1 MKFLT
6 ATIITLSCLLFFTL
20 YLLTSSTAQ
29 EHDEVSGSVENG
41 YRILLVPANSKT
53 SNFTVY
59 RGDYIKFKTDAVDGD
74 VQLTIE
80 SLSVNEKIN
89 ADPAASPYFKMKKVG
104 VYPYS
109 LGDISGTIDVVEY
122 DKPQYKALTATETAQ
137 LIENISPLILDVRS
151 RGEFSGGHLENA
163 VNIPVQEI
171 QQRYQELTDYTNENI
186 LIYCAT
192 GNRSTVAAKILI
204 DNGFTRI
211 YNMRSG
217 IYVWAKEGNPI
228 VK

>member
-6 ATIITLSCLLFFTL
+6 AGIVTLSCFLFFTI

-29 EHDEVSGSVENG
+29 EHDEVSGVVENG
-41 YRILLVPANSKT
+41 YRILPIPVNSKK

-59 RGDYIKFKTDAVDGD
+59 RGDYIKFKFDTHHDAA
-74 VQLTIE
+74 QLVIA
-80 SLSVNEKIN
+80 SLSVNERIN
-89 ADPAASPYFKMKKVG
+89 RDPATSPYFKMKKVG
-104 VYPYS
+104 LYPYS
-109 LGDISGTIDVVEY
+109 LGFISGTIDVVEY
-122 DKPQYKALTATETAQ
+122 DKPQYKALTASETAQ
-137 LIENISPLILDVRS
+137 LIENISPLVLDVRS

-171 QQRYQELTDYTNENI
+171 QQRYQELIDYKDENI

-217 IYVWAKEGNPI
+217 VYIWAKEGNPI

>member
-1 MKFLT
+1 MKYLT
-6 ATIITLSCLLFFTL
+6 AGIFAFSCFLFFAI
-20 YLLTSSTAQ
+20 YLLTSSTAR
-29 EHDEVSGSVENG
+29 EHDEVSGNVENG
-41 YRILLVPANSKT
+41 YRILFVPANSKDNT
-53 SNFTVY
+53 FTVY
-59 RGDYIKFKTDAVDGD
+59 RGDYIKFKIEDDADE
-74 VQLTIE
+74 VQLIIE
-80 SLSVNEKIN
+80 SLSIKEKISS
-89 ADPAASPYFKMKKVG
+89 ASSISPYFKMKKVG
-104 VYPYS
+104 MYPYR
-109 LGDISGTIDVVEY
+109 LGDRTGTINVIEY
-122 DKPQYKALTATETAQ
+122 DKPQYKALTAGETAQ

-151 RGEFSGGHLENA
+151 KSEFKGGHLENA

-171 QQRYQELTDYTNENI
+171 QQRYQELSEYKGENI

-217 IYVWAKEGNPI
+217 IYVWVKEGNPI